1 MSERE
6 SISVPA
12 TQTNTSNESPLHT
25 IGFDARFPQQNQ
37 TKHCWQAYVDY
48 YKCIDIKGEDF
59 APCKVFWR
67 TYSSLCPVDWIEK
80 WNEQREKSIFTGNVN
95 TE

>member
-80 WNEQREKSIFTGNVN
+80 WNEQREKSIFTDNVN